1 MLCPLVQNGKS
12 LCYVKAEKLS
22 DNSTGESSTTQENN
36 QITKRRRTSA
46 SDGNKDPEGCREDNY
61 VTINAE
67 YSNFAESN
75 RFAEDWDADDEGAEA
90 EDEERLVPQNLLP
103 EDFEELVTVEV
114 RSDQDYLP
122 TIVMSKFSRDM
133 LRGALKEVKR
143 SPKKL
148 YTVMDLITEIDQ
160 TLKIEEDIDIALKD
174 RSTLK
179 KIEKITYLS
188 RTELEGILLE
198 EPKLDTDKNISVDYC
213 YKGDFQ
219 NCRLTSKRRI
229 IGERRQHKDTS
240 TATIQGPVSS
250 AEASTQAHGPR
261 IWFRAAHGFN
271 RSPAASIF
279 FG

>member
-1 MLCPLVQNGKS
+1 MTLEPQLWK
-12 LCYVKAEKLS
+12 KLQVELTYTYA
-22 DNSTGESSTTQENN
+22 DEQLDT
-36 QITKRRRTSA
+36 RTYKTLHQSR
-46 SDGNKDPEGCREDNY
+46 SW
-61 VTINAE
+61 T
-67 YSNFAESN
+67 
-75 RFAEDWDADDEGAEA
+75 DEFHSKF
-90 EDEERLVPQNLLP
+90 
-103 EDFEELVTVEV
+103 FEET
-114 RSDQDYLP
+114 RLP
-122 TIVMSKFSRDM
+122 CTLILERARIHPSRGFYFQFSANYSACHR
-133 LRGALKEVKR
+133 
-143 SPKKL
+143 
-148 YTVMDLITEIDQ
+148 
-160 TLKIEEDIDIALKD
+160 
-174 RSTLK
+174 
-179 KIEKITYLS
+179 
-188 RTELEGILLE
+188 ELEGILLE